1 MTSDWCY
8 KCPRCESVVELEGE
22 ELNHGDGEETELE
35 CDNCGQKI
43 KCTAYVSIDYQFTVK
58 DPFNKEDEYNVGV
71 TLDYITGTDPSRKEN
86 YTTYLEDAYEW
97 EDIHR
102 ILTEQGG
109 EE

>member
-1 MTSDWCY
+1 MTSYLCY
-8 KCPRCESVVELEGE
+8 KCPRCGSVFELDDE

-58 DPFNKEDEYNVGV
+58 DPYNEEDEYNVGV
-71 TLDYITGTDPSRKEN
+71 ELHYDLSKEEH
-86 YTTYLEDAYEW
+86 YTVWLEDAYEW

-102 ILTEQGG
+102 ILTEQED